1 MRLRLGLSLCL
12 AGAAACAPSLATMA
26 PARTVPAGHLQITS
40 SADVTATSG
49 PLRDAID
56 ELENVEGGRMSRAD
70 LELAAGAAS
79 VALVQ
84 PPSIGYQI
92 SVAYGLTREVEV
104 GVRTSMS
111 AVRGWTRYQFLRTS
125 PGIYGAVGVG
135 VAGYLYGFPIH
146 QFHDGVRITDYGRF
160 DVDVPLSFG
169 FSSRAFHVWAGPKL
183 MLSDVSGSVE
193 VCVDQDAGRCSS
205 EADVSLD
212 ALARYVAGQVGI
224 AFGWSQFFVAAEL
237 TVARVETDATVSVSH
252 AGVTDEQDLEAD
264 GVAISPSVGFILWI

>member
-1 MRLRLGLSLCL
+1 VCL
-12 AGAAACAPSLATMA
+12 VGTSACAPSLATMQ

-40 SADVTATSG
+40 SADVTVTSG
-49 PLRDAID
+49 PIRDAID
-56 ELENVEGGRMSRAD
+56 DLGNVEGGRMSRAD
-70 LELAAGAAS
+70 LELAADAAS
-79 VALVQ
+79 VALIQ
-84 PPSIGYQI
+84 PPSIGYQV
-92 SVAYGLTREVEV
+92 SVAYGLTREVEI

-135 VAGYLYGFPIH
+135 VAGYLYAFPIH
-146 QFHDGVRITDYGRF
+146 QFHDGVRITEYGRW

-193 VCVDQDAGRCSS
+193 VCVDQETGRCSS

-224 AFGWSQFFVAAEL
+224 AFGWTQFFVAAEL
-237 TVARVETDATVSVSH
+237 TVARVETDATVSVTH
-252 AGVTDEQDLEAD
+252 AGVAEEQDVEAD
-264 GVAISPSVGFILWI
+264 GIAISPAVGFILWI